1 MSGAFIYCFFGSL
14 SIELI
19 RTKTIIT
26 NKNSGIK
33 MKVNKI
39 KRFFIISVILMLT
52 VFFLISLTSCTQ
64 SITLYFAVYTDTD
77 AYLVKE
83 IREIPVSKELYK
95 SVLEELIKGPQSEE
109 LFPTIPSNVKVNSV
123 EISDSTATVDFSKEI
138 ITNFEEIPHSSTTE
152 VLAIF
157 SIVNTLTEF
166 EEIKKVKITIEGK
179 DSGQVDG
186 LYIEDFWGHVGIYEE
201 FTRNEV
207 IIKSS

>member
-1 MSGAFIYCFFGSL
+1 MKI
-14 SIELI
+14 
-19 RTKTIIT
+19 
-26 NKNSGIK
+26 NKLN
-33 MKVNKI
+33 
-39 KRFFIISVILMLT
+39 RFLIISIISMLT
-52 VFFLISLTSCTQ
+52 IFLMISLTSCTR
-64 SITLYFAVYTDTD
+64 SVSLYFAEYTDTE

-83 IREIPVSKELYK
+83 IREIQVSKELYK
-95 SVLEELIKGPQSEE
+95 NVVEELIKGPQSDQ
-109 LFPTIPSNVKVNSV
+109 LYSTIPSNVKVNSV
-123 EISDSTATVDFSKEI
+123 KISEGTATVDFSKEI
-138 ITNFEEIPHSSTTE
+138 ITNFQEIPHSSTTE

-201 FTRNEV
+201 FTRNED

>member
-1 MSGAFIYCFFGSL
+1 
-14 SIELI
+14 
-19 RTKTIIT
+19 
-26 NKNSGIK
+26 
-33 MKVNKI
+33 MKKNKI
-39 KRFFIISVILMLT
+39 NIKKFLIISIISMLT
-52 VFFLISLTSCTQ
+52 IFLMISLISCTRKV
-64 SITLYFAVYTDTD
+64 SLYFAVSTDTD
-77 AYLVKE
+77 FYLTEE

-95 SVLEELIKGPQSEE
+95 NVLEELIKGPENDQLS
-109 LFPTIPSNVKVNSV
+109 PTIPSNVKVNSV
-123 EISDSTATVDFSKEI
+123 KISDSTATVDFSKEI

-201 FTRNEV
+201 FTRNED